1 MIDKHCGV
9 PHFVR
14 DDNRNTSRSLTRH
27 LFLASPNADDPL
39 GRSLFLNKVSAR
51 RNIRGEKRYGWLKAI
66 LSMTEFVKPNRRKT
80 HLMFASPIYNH
91 RPRQTTRFERAGSPF
106 LRHLN
111 TGTIAFFL
119 LVALA
124 SLTSIRGRE
133 AEPKGSIPVNAG
145 KAEIVIADFSFSPKT
160 FTVPAGGTV
169 TWTNHDK
176 VPHTVISADNRFQ
189 KSPVLK
195 AGQSFSNTFA
205 TAGTY
210 SYVCSIHPR
219 MTGKIIVN

>member
-1 MIDKHCGV
+1 
-9 PHFVR
+9 
-14 DDNRNTSRSLTRH
+14 
-27 LFLASPNADDPL
+27 
-39 GRSLFLNKVSAR
+39 
-51 RNIRGEKRYGWLKAI
+51 
-66 LSMTEFVKPNRRKT
+66 MTQLVKPNRRKT

-111 TGTIAFFL
+111 TGTLAFFL

-124 SLTSIRGRE
+124 SLTNIRGRE
-133 AEPKGSIPVNAG
+133 GETKAPIPVEAG

-160 FTVPAGGTV
+160 FTVPAGATV

-176 VPHTVISADNRFQ
+176 VPHAVVSADNQFQ

-205 TAGTY
+205 TTGTY
-210 SYVCSIHPR
+210 SYFCSIHPR